1 MSYPNASQPAPALDA
16 GRLWAGGAATA
27 VVAALI
33 AIVGVLIGAG
43 VLGLTLLGPPELV
56 GFWNTLT
63 GNWAIF
69 AALAALVATAI
80 LHLLLITTPRPMAF
94 FSWIVGLAT
103 VAAIAWPFAAGI
115 PISGAIGS
123 AIIYAVIGIAIL
135 SILSRIATMAYRP
148 G

>member
-1 MSYPNASQPAPALDA
+1 MTYPNAAQPAPSLDA
-16 GRLWAGGAATA
+16 GRLWAGGVATA

-43 VLGLTLLGPPELV
+43 VLGLTLLGPPEIV

-69 AALAALVATAI
+69 AALAARVATAI
-80 LHLLLITTPRPMAF
+80 LHILLITTPRPMAF
-94 FSWIVGLAT
+94 FSWIVALAT
-103 VAAIAWPFAAGI
+103 VAAVAWPFAAGI
-115 PISGAIGS
+115 PLSGAVAS

-135 SILSRIATMAYRP
+135 STLSRVAAMAVRT

>member
-1 MSYPNASQPAPALDA
+1 MTYPNATQPEPSLDA

-33 AIVGVLIGAG
+33 AVVGVLIGAG
-43 VLGLTLLGPPELV
+43 VFGLTLLGPPEMV

-69 AALAALVATAI
+69 AAIAALVATAI
-80 LHLLLITTPRPMAF
+80 LHLLLVTTPRPMAF
-94 FSWIVGLAT
+94 FSWILGLAT
-103 VAAIAWPFAAGI
+103 VAAVALPFAAGI
-115 PISGAIGS
+115 PLDGAVAS

-135 SILSRIATMAYRP
+135 SILSRVAAMAYRA
-148 G
+148 